1 MYLRDSDL
9 SSPKWGLVSVL
20 RACGLELGWSLGAE
34 RLWAKYFYRGFEYT
48 HMHMHTHLRVY
59 KNVKRLAS
67 PPPAE

>member
-1 MYLRDSDL
+1 MRVDVVRMHVCEQVHAWLCR
-9 SSPKWGLVSVL
+9 
-20 RACGLELGWSLGAE
+20 
-34 RLWAKYFYRGFEYT
+34 FEYT